1 MWLFEMIDDPNSALP
16 RKVAEQA
23 EVLVDRLV
31 VPFDGVERLT
41 PWQVDL
47 VSAFVWILHILKDK
61 YDHKIDLIHNWTPT
75 QINLIRLIKSDHSS
89 FPTHRTFSS

>member
-41 PWQVDL
+41 P
-47 VSAFVWILHILKDK
+47 
-61 YDHKIDLIHNWTPT
+61 
-75 QINLIRLIKSDHSS
+75 
-89 FPTHRTFSS
+89 